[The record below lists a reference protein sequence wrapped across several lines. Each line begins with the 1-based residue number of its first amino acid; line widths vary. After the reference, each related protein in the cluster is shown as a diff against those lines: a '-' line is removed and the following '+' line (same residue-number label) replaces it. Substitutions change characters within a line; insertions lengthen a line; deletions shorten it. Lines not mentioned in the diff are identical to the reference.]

1 MKRGITVYE
10 SVSMKDDYGILKQSP
25 LMRVLRKFRKKK
37 NFTAHNSTINGAFN
51 AKNDKDI

>member
-1 MKRGITVYE
+1 
-10 SVSMKDDYGILKQSP
+10 MKDDYGILKQSP